1 MVTIARHCAKR
12 QSSIKTTETTL
23 NRLIV
28 GTIETGAIT
37 AGVALLTLI
46 LFKIF
51 PSAYYYV
58 ATEFVLGR
66 TYSNVLFATLNGRNR
81 SRNNLPS
88 AISNFGTINRENFG
102 TEMGPLTSAHTLN
115 APKIDNHSRGVV
127 ITTTVDTDQVSWP
140 RLDGKITPI

>member
-1 MVTIARHCAKR
+1 M
-12 QSSIKTTETTL
+12 L

-58 ATEFVLGR
+58 ATLILMLFLLREFVLGR
-66 TYSNVLFATLNGRNR
+66 RYSNVLFATLNGRNR

-127 ITTTVDTDQVSWP
+127 ITTTVDTDQVSRP
-140 RLDGKITPI
+140 HLDEKITPI